1 MAWLPLRRYL
11 ILPQRS
17 REQCKPTFLLEGQKR
32 ARLEDTPRKRAGS
45 LNGPEHDDKTWVT
58 LTKRQSSSAQYEWA
72 MEEGGVDGSRGRGDS
87 QVSSPVVSK
96 MIPVLT
102 FLCSKPSTI
111 STINQFILCFPRSL
125 SCEGLRGLVSAGKKI
140 RVLPEAPSPKEKD
153 LTVCIMKGQCT
164 AQVDGEGCE
173 PAGAADIERQG
184 AGGEGWGGQESN
196 GLESLEHTWAEQML
210 GR

>member
-1 MAWLPLRRYL
+1 M
-11 ILPQRS
+11 PQRS
-17 REQCKPTFLLEGQKR
+17 REQWKPTFLLEGQKR
-32 ARLEDTPRKRAGS
+32 ARLEDTPRKRAGG
-45 LNGPEHDDKTWVT
+45 LNGPEHDDQTWVT

-72 MEEGGVDGSRGRGDS
+72 MKEGGVGGSGGRGDS

-96 MIPVLT
+96 MIPVLK

-125 SCEGLRGLVSAGKKI
+125 SCKGLRGLVSAGKKI
-140 RVLPEAPSPKEKD
+140 RVLWPEAPSPKEKD
-153 LTVCIMKGQCT
+153 LTVCIMMGQCT

-184 AGGEGWGGQESN
+184 AGGEGWGRQESN
-196 GLESLEHTWAEQML
+196 GLESLECAWAEPML